1 LTSAIDSTLT
11 ALADPTR
18 RGIVER
24 LSRRPHRAGE
34 LAKAFAM
41 SAPAI
46 SRHLRVLRSRGLIE
60 DHRVERDARLRVFR
74 LRREPFDDL
83 ATWLADVEKFW
94 NEQLDSFRA
103 HVAKRKKG
111 SQS

>member
-1 LTSAIDSTLT
+1 MSGLDRTLA

-46 SRHLRVLRSRGLIE
+46 SRHLRVLRTEGVIE
-60 DHRVERDARLRVFR
+60 DERVERDARLRVFR
-74 LRREPFDDL
+74 LRREPLVDL
-83 ATWLADVEKFW
+83 ASWLETIEKFW

-103 HVAKRKKG
+103 HVAQRKGKP
-111 SQS
+111 S

>member
-1 LTSAIDSTLT
+1 MNGLDNTLT

-34 LAKAFAM
+34 LAAAFAM

-46 SRHLRVLRSRGLIE
+46 SRHLRVLRSHGLIE
-60 DHRVERDARLRVFR
+60 DQRVEHDARLRMFR
-74 LRREPFDDL
+74 LRQGPLVDL
-83 ATWLADVEKFW
+83 AAWLADVKKFW
-94 NEQLDSFRA
+94 NEQLDSFEQ
-103 HVAKRKKG
+103 HVATRHKGRK
-111 SQS
+111 Q